1 MAGKTKDPVLKVL
14 NIGNGFVSML
24 AGLLAVV
31 LILYSG
37 YVLYDSFATEYG
49 AITESRDL
57 LKYKPVVLA
66 DGKAADNA
74 DDLAAVNKDYR
85 AWLTVNGTAIDYPI
99 VQGKDDVYYAMHDI
113 YGNSSMSGAIYLAAA
128 NNAKFNDSYNVIFGH
143 HMDNGAMFGTLD
155 RFTDSEYFH
164 AHQTGTLVT
173 KKKVYNLTLFA
184 VATTDAYEN
193 QIYDTGN
200 RAAEVISFLT
210 GPRDHDAGVGT
221 KVLNYDKKAAK
232 GATKVVALSTCTDTE
247 TNGRLVV
254 FGKLEPA
261 DPQEVTL
268 TVHYQLGDEEAFPTA
283 TYTYQDGET
292 YYVVSPQLP
301 GYTADIEIVQGTMNG
316 DLEIYVHYIPKTWQM
331 VIHYV
336 YEDGTEA
343 AEAYI
348 ATIVTGEQYSVA
360 SPEIPGYTAIP
371 ALVSGTNP
379 GRSEEFTVVYVKK
392 ADHPKYRD
400 IEDYGTPTGLDG
412 LFAQIG
418 ICAE

>member
-66 DGKAADNA
+66 DGKAADSA
-74 DDLAAVNKDYR
+74 DDLSAVNKDYR
-85 AWLTVNGTAIDYPI
+85 AWLTVNGTAIDYPV
-99 VQGKDDVYYAMHDI
+99 VQGKDDVFYATHDV
-113 YGNSSMSGAIYLAAA
+113 YGNPLLSGAIYLSAA
-128 NNAKFNDSYNVIFGH
+128 NNTKFNDSYNVIFGH

-164 AHQTGTLVT
+164 AHQTGTFVT

-193 QIYDTGN
+193 QIYDVGN
-200 RAAEVISFLT
+200 RASEVISFLT
-210 GPRDHDAGVGT
+210 GPRDQDAGVGT
-221 KVLNYDKKAAK
+221 KVLIYDKKAVK

-254 FGKLEPA
+254 FGKLEA
-261 DPQEVTL
+261 AATL
-268 TVHYQLGDEEAFPTA
+268 TVHYVLDGEEVFPTA
-283 TYTYQDGET
+283 SYYYQDGEN

-379 GRSEEFTVVYVKK
+379 GRSEEFTVVYVKI
-392 ADHPKYRD
+392 ADRPKYRD